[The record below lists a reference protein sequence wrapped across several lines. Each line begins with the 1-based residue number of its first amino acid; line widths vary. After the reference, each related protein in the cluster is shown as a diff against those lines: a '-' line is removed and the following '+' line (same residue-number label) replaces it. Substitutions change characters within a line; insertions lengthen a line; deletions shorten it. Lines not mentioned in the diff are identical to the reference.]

1 MTEFHLFVATLV
13 VVGIPALIHII
24 VRHKRKVFVD
34 RIIYRS

>member
-1 MTEFHLFVATLV
+1 MTEFHLFLTALA

-34 RIIYRS
+34 RITHRS